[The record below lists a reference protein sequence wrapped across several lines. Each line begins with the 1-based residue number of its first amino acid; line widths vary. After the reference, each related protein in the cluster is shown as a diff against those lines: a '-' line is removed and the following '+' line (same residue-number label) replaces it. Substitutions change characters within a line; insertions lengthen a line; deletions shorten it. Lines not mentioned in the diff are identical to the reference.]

1 MDQLYTFG
9 AEDEDVLQSYLPQ
22 ISLGGTLDV
31 YTSARVTTAIDHAAS
46 RVCAVYASAGMDLA
60 AINADTTSIAY
71 VQAQRLVC
79 LIAVPQI
86 IGGISGLGIGVEDTV
101 RDYRDEARDI
111 ISRLQA
117 RPEDMAAGGSAAAT
131 SQVYATSTDTTN
143 STTPARQWQSTASR
157 PVRW

>member
-1 MDQLYTFG
+1 MEDLYTFG
-9 AEDEDVLQSYLPQ
+9 VTKDVLQAYLPQ
-22 ISLGGTLDV
+22 INLGGTLDV
-31 YTSARVTTAIDHAAS
+31 YTSARVTTAIAHAAS
-46 RVCAVYASAGMDLA
+46 RVCAVYASAGIDLEAMDA
-60 AINADTTSIAY
+60 NTTSIAY
-71 VQAQRLVC
+71 MQAQRLVC

-111 ISRLQA
+111 ISRLQS

-131 SQVYATSTDTTN
+131 SQVYSTTSDASN
-143 STTPARQWQSTASR
+143 NTTPARQWQSTASR